1 MSIFSRSSA
10 SSALR
15 GTLMALPVM
24 AGLSA
29 GQAMAHAPET
39 SLRPEPRPSDLME
52 KHDIAQEQ
60 ATQDALAAIRP
71 QMRPPTL
78 GASEAFMSIY
88 DAEGTATLQ
97 ANMDAT
103 LGGTNHALV
112 VNFDKFDNKLLS
124 TEELYRLSYELDNY
138 ASAKMNGRT
147 SFTDYHRDRNA
158 FMPEVHDTP
167 EGRLKVIEG
176 LKENWEK
183 SYLHPRAND
192 SNERVAIAGY
202 GNLST
207 ADELANFSTPVTYF
221 TDEQLQKENAMF
233 DDYVKRHEMCH
244 GFDPSIYE
252 GLPDKYA
259 NANFDL
265 VAPTGE
271 VTSLRD
277 SYKTYFKE
285 QFADGCA
292 TLEYA
297 LEEDYESLEMMA
309 DISQFRDSA
318 SLNNTSIDFQIA
330 KTDAIKEQVASDTKV
345 TSRMEKYFLGHD
357 TGPTIRQISVLSERL
372 QPTDK
377 AILAADPQAF
387 EQFVKE
393 VIENS
398 AYSPEEYMQ
407 IAHDSLAMSQN
418 VDAPISDVTREFLGR
433 GYDGRTHTI
442 EYNLQLPEGSIRA
455 LQDAAPTAVQDQA
468 REAVLLYA
476 DNMDNPTKINML
488 NFPTEELS
496 NMPLEDRLLF
506 GSSYDLI
513 SGTDTWKG
521 LHQLSPELKDMG
533 TREVTP
539 HMASFHFRNAGLVAQ
554 EAGDKL
560 YEIADPEFDKDLYE
574 MEQEALKGF
583 EIKF

>member
-1 MSIFSRSSA
+1 MKKNFELAIVIPAYNESKRLSLNKFLYFLKHHDQVLRCFVNDGSTDNTKILLQDSQLSSIDNVTVSGSPALVETNANTSQSHTVRQGNDVYFFTTENNNVIARIENASA
-10 SSALR
+10 DL
-15 GTLMALPVM
+15 GCV
-24 AGLSA
+24 
-29 GQAMAHAPET
+29 
-39 SLRPEPRPSDLME
+39 SLNV
-52 KHDIAQEQ
+52 
-60 ATQDALAAIRP
+60 T
-71 QMRPPTL
+71 
-78 GASEAFMSIY
+78 
-88 DAEGTATLQ
+88 AEGTDIVNNSNAGVNRSSKVVQIEADGPNAAT
-97 ANMDAT
+97 AT
-103 LGGTNHALV
+103 YDIT
-112 VNFDKFDNKLLS
+112 F
-124 TEELYRLSYELDNY
+124 
-138 ASAKMNGRT
+138 
-147 SFTDYHRDRNA
+147 
-158 FMPEVHDTP
+158 FM
-167 EGRLKVIEG
+167 
-176 LKENWEK
+176 
-183 SYLHPRAND
+183 
-192 SNERVAIAGY
+192 
-202 GNLST
+202 T

-292 TLEYA
+292 TLEYV
-297 LEEDYESLEMMA
+297 LENDYESLKMMS
-309 DISQFRDSA
+309 DISQFRDSSA
-318 SLNNTSIDFQIA
+318 LNNTSGYFQLA
-330 KTDAIKEQVASDTKV
+330 KTDAIREKVASDTKV
-345 TSRMEKYFLGHD
+345 ASRMEKYFLGHD

-455 LQDAAPTAVQDQA
+455 LQEAAPRAIQDQA

-476 DNMDNPTKINML
+476 DNMDNPTKTNML
-488 NFPTEELS
+488 NVPTEELS
-496 NMPLEDRLLF
+496 TMSLEGRLLF

>member
-1 MSIFSRSSA
+1 
-10 SSALR
+10 
-15 GTLMALPVM
+15 MALPVM

-39 SLRPEPRPSDLME
+39 SLRPEPRPADLME
-52 KHDIAQEQ
+52 KYDMAQEQ
-60 ATQDALAAIRP
+60 AAQDTLAAIRP

-78 GASEAFMSIY
+78 GASNAFMSIY
-88 DAEGTATLQ
+88 DAEGTARLQ
-97 ANMDAT
+97 NNMDAT

-112 VNFDKFDNKLLS
+112 LNWDSFDASLFS

-138 ASAKMNGRT
+138 ASAERSGRT
-147 SFTDYHRDRNA
+147 SFVDYHSEMDA
-158 FMPEVHDTP
+158 YIPETDGTAA
-167 EGRLKVIEG
+167 GRLKITG
-176 LKENWEK
+176 DLEK
-183 SYLHPRAND
+183 SWGGSYLRPVNFSD
-192 SNERVAIAGY
+192 SERVAIATY
-202 GNLST
+202 GNFET
-207 ADELANFSTPVTYF
+207 ADQFANFSTPITYF
-221 TDEQLQKENAMF
+221 SDEQLQKENAMF

-244 GFDPSIYE
+244 GFDPAVYE
-252 GLPDKYA
+252 ALPDKYA

-265 VAPTGE
+265 ATPTGE
-271 VTSLRD
+271 VTSLKG
-277 SYKTYFKE
+277 SYATYLKE

-297 LEEDYESLEMMA
+297 LEEDYEALEMMA

-318 SLNNTSIDFQIA
+318 SLNNTSIYFQIA

-345 TSRMEKYFLGHD
+345 TAEMEKYFLGHD
-357 TGPTIRQISVLSERL
+357 TGPTIRQISALSERL
-372 QPTDK
+372 QPTDR
-377 AILAADPQAF
+377 AVLAANPQAF

-393 VIENS
+393 VIERS

-407 IAHDSLAMSQN
+407 IAQDSLAMSQS
-418 VDAPISDVTREFLGR
+418 VDVPISDVTQEFLDR

-476 DNMDNPTKINML
+476 DNMDNPAKTIML